1 MKSAG
6 KFSDQRVKKKLF
18 PFSTFVLFFFMFAV
32 LTTLQMFMIGQ
43 AIDYKNLPAQNV
55 IAVLAFWVVASVCST
70 LITGLIIRHHYQK
83 PIEEF
88 SEAARKVASGDFSV
102 YLPPK
107 HPMDKTT
114 HLDVLFM
121 DFNKMVEELGS
132 IETLKTDFFSN
143 VSHEIK
149 TPLAVIQNNAEL
161 LQKKQLTEELRKIY
175 PKTRCGDFTQA
186 LMELGA
192 VVCLPNGEP
201 KCGICPLHAKCGAF
215 LAGTARENPLR
226 TERKERKVEEK
237 TILLL
242 RHDGKLALNR
252 RPDHGL
258 LAGMMELPGLPGFRT
273 KQEVL
278 LVLNERN
285 IPFRSMKEGIRANH
299 IFSHVEWKMRAWEIE
314 CTAEVPGYEWV
325 TAEELRSRISLPSA
339 FQMFL
344 KRKKR

>member
-1 MKSAG
+1 
-6 KFSDQRVKKKLF
+6 
-18 PFSTFVLFFFMFAV
+18 
-32 LTTLQMFMIGQ
+32 
-43 AIDYKNLPAQNV
+43 
-55 IAVLAFWVVASVCST
+55 
-70 LITGLIIRHHYQK
+70 
-83 PIEEF
+83 
-88 SEAARKVASGDFSV
+88 
-102 YLPPK
+102 
-107 HPMDKTT
+107 
-114 HLDVLFM
+114 
-121 DFNKMVEELGS
+121 
-132 IETLKTDFFSN
+132 
-143 VSHEIK
+143 
-149 TPLAVIQNNAEL
+149 
-161 LQKKQLTEELRKIY
+161 
-175 PKTRCGDFTQA
+175 
-186 LMELGA
+186 MELGA

-215 LAGTARENPLR
+215 LAGTAREIPLR

-273 KQEVL
+273 KQEIL

-285 IPFRSMKEGIRANH
+285 IPFRSLKEGIRANH

-344 KRKKR
+344 KRKIR